1 MTHAIAIIGGGMIIL
16 GWWLLVTN
24 SSNNHI
30 EAASIREA
38 NAELRKSNEH
48 LRAVL
53 ADIEKAKQHTPG
65 GIAGAFPV
73 LERDSGNRS
82 ELLLRMPPGP
92 SVRIYT
98 KEETDETLTICA
110 KNKDGKETCME
121 VEK

>member
-38 NAELRKSNEH
+38 NTELRKSNEH
-48 LRAVL
+48 LRGVL
-53 ADIEKAKQHTPG
+53 ADIEKSKQHTPG
-65 GIAGAFPV
+65 GITGAFPTARM
-73 LERDSGNRS
+73 LLDSS
-82 ELLLRMPPGP
+82 LALR
-92 SVRIYT
+92 VYAA
-98 KEETDETLTICA
+98 EETDDTLTICA